1 MKRLSDSTGPV
12 SYTHLDVYKRQDE
25 YYATRVDVGSVLV
38 PYREQCSESLV
49 EFIFE
54 GDVPGKS
61 SD

>member
-1 MKRLSDSTGPV
+1 MEEHRGPG
-12 SYTHLDVYKRQDE
+12 DDE